1 MRLLARV
8 YFMCAAID
16 IPGYFDREMGIILKS
31 EFEWKNINPILF
43 FYILSVTIIY
53 KYYYNADCSA
63 LFLGIFIA
71 FDRNMFDIGVTILT
85 I

>member
-31 EFEWKNINPILF
+31 EFEWKNINLILF
-43 FYILSVTIIY
+43 FYILYMY